1 MSLTG
6 HAYLVAG
13 MANAIDAV
21 VAHLRENGIETAG
34 NPDVSIRT
42 YNQFLID
49 DARELTARA
58 SSKAL
63 RERRVFIIAAS
74 TFMNEAQNALLKTIE
89 EPIAGTLFFLITP
102 APHSLLPT
110 LRSRTQLLTLPHIAG
125 PEGLIDA
132 KRFLSSPPAERIEQL
147 KPLLEKDEDDKRDLG
162 NILMFLSSLERMLE
176 KSPVE
181 SRQGLEAVYRA
192 RKYAGDKG
200 SLLKPLLEQVALLVQ

>member
-13 MANAIDAV
+13 TESALGEV
-21 VAHLRENGIETAG
+21 VAHLKKNGIEATG

-49 DARELTARA
+49 DARELSARA

-63 RERRVFIIAAS
+63 KERRVFIIVAS
-74 TFMNEAQNALLKTIE
+74 MFTGEAQNALLKTIE
-89 EPIAGTLFFLITP
+89 EKGIVDAGVFLKS
-102 APHSLLPT
+102 AP
-110 LRSRTQLLTLPHIAG
+110 G
-125 PEGLIDA
+125 
-132 KRFLSSPPAERIEQL
+132 ERILML
-147 KPLLEKDEDDKRDLG
+147 KPLLDKDEEEKRDIG
-162 NILMFLSSLERMLE
+162 SILTFLSSLERMLG
-176 KSPVE
+176 KAPVK

-200 SLLKPLLEQVALLVQ
+200 ALLKPLLEQVALLVQ

>member
-1 MSLTG
+1 MFTG

-13 MANAIDAV
+13 TESAINGVIAY
-21 VAHLRENGIETAG
+21 LRERGIEAVG

-63 RERRVFIIAAS
+63 RERRVFIIVAS
-74 TFMNEAQNALLKTIE
+74 TFTGEAQNALLKTIE
-89 EPIAGTLFFLITP
+89 EPVAGTLFFIITP

-110 LRSRTQLLTLPHIAG
+110 VRSRMQNLELGSVEEKGIVDAG
-125 PEGLIDA
+125 A
-132 KRFLSSPPAERIEQL
+132 FLKSAPGERILML
-147 KPLLEKDEDDKRDLG
+147 KPLLDKDEDDKR
-162 NILMFLSSLERMLE
+162 NIGSILTFLSSLERMLE
-176 KSPVE
+176 KSPVQ